1 MSYTAHATL
10 SRCPGG
16 LPPGLAELRLA
27 PDDRPLWMMARL
39 SAVSL
44 KLLDRI
50 EAAAEGCLEDEER
63 QAIFGKLDLVTAFTR
78 LSRAMRQ
85 IAVLEAE
92 MVGEREPSQG
102 RIWSDAERMSS
113 ILPEPESEEGDDEP
127 EAEDGDS
134 EPSGLSDGGGSDRER
149 SDLRDPDDLDDYDRR
164 PTGEVIQSLTQQIR
178 AQAEALGIPVD
189 GLYTPPA

>member
-10 SRCPGG
+10 SRCSGG
-16 LPPGLAELRLA
+16 LPPATAELCLE
-27 PDDRPLWMMARL
+27 PDERPLWMMARL

-50 EAAAEGCLEDEER
+50 EAAAEGCLEAEDRE
-63 QAIFGKLDLVTAFTR
+63 AIFGKLDLVTAFTR

-102 RIWSDAERMSS
+102 RIWSDAERMGS
-113 ILPEPESEEGDDEP
+113 ILPEPESDPESDDDPEG
-127 EAEDGDS
+127 EDGS
-134 EPSGLSDGGGSDRER
+134 EP
-149 SDLRDPDDLDDYDRR
+149 
-164 PTGEVIQSLTQQIR
+164 
-178 AQAEALGIPVD
+178 
-189 GLYTPPA
+189 